1 MMNNI
6 EMKIPSKTDY
16 IGVIRLTLAVI
27 ANRMGY
33 TYKEIEDIKITISE
47 TFIDAVQYAYP
58 EDEVGQLT
66 FGFRTYEDKLEVMVV
81 DSGKSF
87 NFIQIKNELGPYIIK
102 YSGRI
107 VEGGLGL
114 YLLETL
120 MDKVR
125 VWDHFPE

>member
-66 FGFRTYEDKLEVMVV
+66 IGFRTYEDKLEVMVV

-87 NFIQIKNELGPYIIK
+87 NFIQIKNELGSYIIK

-107 VEGGLGL
+107 VRGGIGSIFI
-114 YLLETL
+114 
-120 MDKVR
+120 R
-125 VWDHFPE
+125 NAHG